1 MSTLVCLLE
10 EPSAR
15 EMLHGVLPRILPIGW
30 HVRYIV
36 FQGKQDLEKNLV
48 IKLRGWL
55 APDSLFLVLRDQDA
69 GDCRKVKQELVELC
83 RQAGREQTL
92 VRVACREL
100 ESFYLEN
107 LAAVEK
113 GLEFSGL
120 ARMQRKKQFRSP
132 DSLANPAMEL
142 ERLTAGRYQKV
153 SGSRAIAPH
162 LELEGNTSHSFNAL
176 LQGLRRIMA
185 TRP

>member
-15 EMLHGVLPRILPIGW
+15 EMLQGVPPRILPSGC

-36 FQGKQDLEKNLV
+36 FQGKQDLV

-55 APDSLFLVLRDQDA
+55 APDSLFVVLRDQDA
-69 GDCRKVKQELVELC
+69 GDCHKVKQGLVALC
-83 RQAGREQTL
+83 RQAGREHTL

-100 ESFYLEN
+100 ESFYLGD

-113 GLEFSGL
+113 GLGYSGL
-120 ARMQRKKQFRSP
+120 ARMQRKKQFRAP
-132 DSLANPAMEL
+132 DSLANPALEL

-153 SGSRAIAPH
+153 AGSRAIAPH

-176 LQGLRRIMA
+176 LRGLRRIMA
-185 TRP
+185 ARL